1 MSLQVCK
8 KPLRETQM
16 AEAYVLEAKSWA
28 DMLVRAEFRGPGD
41 TIDAAMARCERKHK
55 IDRSTLWS
63 LRYRLPKDMMVSAY
77 MALRAAYHS
86 ELKKMQAR
94 LEHELLIA
102 RAEGLDET
110 NSPIFRMAAAQV
122 GQNISSVHQ
131 RELRR

>member
-8 KPLRETQM
+8 KPLREKQM

-28 DMLVRAEFRGPGD
+28 DMLVRTEFRGPGD

-77 MALRAAYHS
+77 MTLRAAYHS
-86 ELKKMQAR
+86 ELKKMQER
-94 LEHELLIA
+94 LERELQMA
-102 RAEGLDET
+102 RTEGLNET
-110 NSPIFRMAAAQV
+110 NSAIFRLAAASASQ
-122 GQNISSVHQ
+122 GSPENFQSGATG
-131 RELRR
+131 